1 MVEQFKNIG
10 EDYQKMTKGGFDA
23 TMNSFGEV
31 NKGFQALAAEVT
43 DYSKKTFDDAIRT

>member
-23 TMNSFGEV
+23 TMHSFGEV
-31 NKGFQALAAEVT
+31 NKSFQALAAEVT
-43 DYSKKTFDDAIRT
+43 DYSKKTFDDTIRT

>member
-23 TMNSFGEV
+23 TMHSFGEV
-31 NKGFQALAAEVT
+31 NKAFQALAAE
-43 DYSKKTFDDAIRT
+43 